1 MRGKFHK
8 GRKRQKPGIL
18 SYLDDARVDAA
29 ELLVWVFFK
38 RETFISKNEM
48 LSSII
53 LVIFKKVMTMMW
65 EETSIHNFFSLVK
78 KLMVTD

>member
-1 MRGKFHK
+1 
-8 GRKRQKPGIL
+8 
-18 SYLDDARVDAA
+18 
-29 ELLVWVFFK
+29 
-38 RETFISKNEM
+38 M